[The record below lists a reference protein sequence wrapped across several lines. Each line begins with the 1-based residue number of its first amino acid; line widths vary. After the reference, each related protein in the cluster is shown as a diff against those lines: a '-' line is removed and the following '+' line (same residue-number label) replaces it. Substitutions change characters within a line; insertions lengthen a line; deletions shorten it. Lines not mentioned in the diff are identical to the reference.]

1 MLDGQVAE
9 SLLLDYSVSFQLDI
23 DDSIEQN
30 STMVLHYI
38 FIPNFYS

>member
-9 SLLLDYSVSFQLDI
+9 SLLLHYSVSFQLDI

-30 STMVLHYI
+30 STMVLQYI